1 MWKRAKLSIDSNL
14 SCYSSSVVEYQYF
27 AVVWGCFVIIT
38 GTVGNLMTILAF
50 ALDSRLQTRFNVL
63 IVNLAVTDLLYCTIL
78 QPMGVYAY
86 LHLRWRTSRVWCQIY
101 ALLIF
106 LTNSVSIIT
115 LCLVAVSRYLLVAKR
130 AVFNRVFSNLGLT
143 LLVVSAWGLG
153 LASFAPLW
161 SVYMFVPQVCT
172 CSFHRTKGR
181 PYSTII
187 LFFYFFIGLGCI
199 GVFYMLIY
207 RKVRVASKALL
218 RYRLSISSSR
228 KKSASSAQGTDDSGV
243 ESGVGKT
250 CSSEIS
256 SQAEPDQSTHDI
268 EKAILPPQSSAPPLK
283 SSDDKLETQSAA
295 PASQSPT
302 PGDNEFNRVTRMC
315 FAVFLC
321 FLCSFAPY
329 LLLNIVDKGNRAPQV
344 LHMFF
349 GNLTWINSFINPIL
363 YALMNRQFRQAYSEL
378 LSRAAAPFIRHWFLF
393 LNSYEKP

>member
-1 MWKRAKLSIDSNL
+1 MNYTNQMEDSNL

-78 QPMGVYAY
+78 QPMGVYFY

-115 LCLVAVSRYLLVAKR
+115 LCLVAVSRYLMVAKR

-256 SQAEPDQSTHDI
+256 SQAEPDQNTHDI

-378 LSRAAAPFIRHWFLF
+378 LSRAAAPFIRLCSWRQT
-393 LNSYEKP
+393 YTV

>member
-1 MWKRAKLSIDSNL
+1 MNYTNQMEDSNL

-378 LSRAAAPFIRHWFLF
+378 LSRAAAPFIRLCSWRQT
-393 LNSYEKP
+393 YTV